1 MSPPKEGPL
10 LRALLANAPQMN
22 FFRLCELIELSVPQ
36 RPPLG
41 TTDSLADD
49 PVRFRSNGGL
59 GFPGREIDLVDYDDD
74 YPDRPPVIRTA
85 FLGLYG
91 VDARMPSYF
100 VDEIAQR
107 RDGAE
112 SLAAFLDLFHH
123 RVVTQFYRVARKYRY
138 PMGFLS
144 GGPDEVSRY
153 LLSLLGLGL
162 REPGA
167 GRPGVEHVEHVEG
180 AVSPRK
186 LLSMLGL
193 ASQRTRTAEGL
204 AGVLQHAV
212 PDAQILVEEF
222 YPVWV
227 RLDATE
233 RMPLG
238 ENCVLGRGF
247 YDRANAVRVVIT
259 PQTPESVLGLMPGR
273 AMHREVM
280 VLLRFYLGHAAH
292 AHLEMQVRPAL
303 MPAPALN
310 SNAVSLGY
318 STQLQCSVAT
328 TNANA
333 TRGAAITRVQ
343 LGTWNGFNAG
353 ASAPLSHRSQ

>member
-1 MSPPKEGPL
+1 M
-10 LRALLANAPQMN
+10 
-22 FFRLCELIELSVPQ
+22 
-36 RPPLG
+36 
-41 TTDSLADD
+41 TTDTYVLVHGAWHTGAELEATAERLRTRGHTVHCPTLAGNRPADD
-49 PVRFRSNGGL
+49 RRTTGL
-59 GFPGREIDLVDYDDD
+59 E
-74 YPDRPPVIRTA
+74 
-85 FLGLYG
+85 
-91 VDARMPSYF
+91 DA
-100 VDEIAQR
+100 AQ
-107 RDGAE
+107 

-138 PMGFLS
+138 PMGFLP
-144 GGPDEVSRY
+144 GGQDEVSRY

-167 GRPGVEHVEHVEG
+167 GQPSVAQGEHVEG
-180 AVSPRK
+180 TVSPRK

-212 PDAQILVEEF
+212 PDAQILVDEF
-222 YPVWV
+222 HPVWV

-247 YDRANAVRVVIT
+247 YDRANTVRVVIT

-273 AMHREVM
+273 AMHRELM
-280 VLLRFYLGHAAH
+280 ALLRFYLGHAAH

-318 STQLQCSVAT
+318 STQVQYSVA
-328 TNANA
+328 NADANA
-333 TRGAAITRVQ
+333 IRKDAITRVQ
-343 LGTWNGFNAG
+343 LGRWNGFSAG
-353 ASAPLSHRSQ
+353 ASAPPSHRSQ